1 MSTHYFYLDASALA
15 KRYSPEPGDVL
26 IDHLFASVALARMI
40 VFNLGVAE
48 VVSTLIRKRNDGRL
62 APKTFTRAMTNFSA
76 EIIRAA
82 DVRKAEADNALV
94 LAALPLIQSYSINAT
109 DAVILRSAL
118 ELAASLRAGGNDLVL
133 VAADHRLLKAARA
146 EGVLAFDPEAQTQP
160 DLDALL

>member
-1 MSTHYFYLDASALA
+1 LA
-15 KRYSPEPGDVL
+15 KRYSPETGTAL
-26 IDHLFASVALARMI
+26 MNHLFAFVTPERMS
-40 VFNLGVAE
+40 VFNIGVAE
-48 VVSTLIRKRNDGRL
+48 VLSLLVRKRNDGRL
-62 APKTFTRAMTNFSA
+62 SANGFTQSLNSFRA
-76 EIIRAA
+76 EIIHAA

-118 ELAASLRAGGNDLVL
+118 ELAASLRVSGDDLVL

-146 EGVLAFDPEAQTQP
+146 EGLLTFDPETQTQS